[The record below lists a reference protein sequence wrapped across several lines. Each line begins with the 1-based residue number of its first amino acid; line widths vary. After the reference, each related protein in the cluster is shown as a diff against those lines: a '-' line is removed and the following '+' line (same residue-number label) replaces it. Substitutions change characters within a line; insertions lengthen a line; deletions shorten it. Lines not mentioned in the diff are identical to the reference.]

1 METKILR
8 VVAQSE
14 VMRVPSKKKEG
25 EEVAKSIIR
34 LRELNSFGDEFL
46 ATLWGNDALCQFE
59 RGKLVAVSLWF
70 NTHESNGAYYQDIVV
85 NGIEKIN

>member
-14 VMRVPSKKKEG
+14 VMKVPSKKKEG

-46 ATLWGNDALCQFE
+46 ATLWGNDALCKYE

-70 NTHESNGAYYQDIVV
+70 NTHENNGAYYQDIVV
-85 NGIEKIN
+85 NGIEKLY